1 MRLKYNGMD
10 SVTVMVA
17 GQKIR
22 FVNGEFETEDK
33 KLINELLKNKNITE
47 IKEEKVPEESNE
59 CENGE

>member
-47 IKEEKVPEESNE
+47 IKEEKTPEESNE
-59 CENGE
+59 GENGE